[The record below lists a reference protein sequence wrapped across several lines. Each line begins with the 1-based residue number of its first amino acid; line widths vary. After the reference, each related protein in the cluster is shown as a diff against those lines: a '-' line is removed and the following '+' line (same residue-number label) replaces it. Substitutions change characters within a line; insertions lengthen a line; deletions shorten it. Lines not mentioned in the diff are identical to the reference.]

1 MLGKLQSHGL
11 ICEDFVTSLNYCLGF
26 LKADILEMCAV
37 PLIMYA
43 IQHYLSNAGSLI
55 LILFIIVPTI
65 GGTPVSH
72 TYIWQ

>member
-1 MLGKLQSHGL
+1 
-11 ICEDFVTSLNYCLGF
+11 
-26 LKADILEMCAV
+26 MCAV